1 MSITIKSDNPTYNK
15 IGADVL
21 LKFEV
26 RSGQQTYND
35 TNIRIKASNINEA
48 RFKPLVD
55 IKFNGDQPII
65 NSNLHTDFTDR
76 VQAEFTDAVVRVTI
90 KNSLAEDYDR
100 DYECTALRT
109 SFDKQFKSV
118 KLLQASKITSYI
130 LINVFLI
137 TTVFSLTNGH
147 PKMQTPPINGKNLF
161 HYTGQ
166 NLVKL

>member
-1 MSITIKSDNPTYNK
+1 MTIISDNPTYNN

-35 TNIRIKASNINEA
+35 TNIRIEASNVNEA

-90 KNSLAEDYDR
+90 KNSVAEDYSR
-100 DYECTALRT
+100 DYQCTASRNP
-109 SFDKQFKSV
+109 FDEQFRSI
-118 KLLQASKITSYI
+118 KLLQASKT
-130 LINVFLI
+130 
-137 TTVFSLTNGH
+137 
-147 PKMQTPPINGKNLF
+147 
-161 HYTGQ
+161 
-166 NLVKL
+166 